1 MVLQA
6 HDVSEIVGGIITIVT
21 TLLGFILRYHKTVVK
36 RYKRDRDI
44 ACDDIAFHLALEAEY
59 ISLLRAKGVKME
71 PSIKVAMRDRV
82 RARGLEFSGKFT
94 PGRVASSRATR
105 GLKPAFYRFKA
116 TLEAMG
122 ERPES
127 A

>member
-1 MVLQA
+1 MILDA
-6 HDVSEIVGGIITIVT
+6 HDASEIVGGIVT
-21 TLLGFILRYHKTVVK
+21 VVTAVLGFILRYHKAVVK

-44 ACDDIAFHLALEAEY
+44 ACDDIAFQLALEAEY
-59 ISLLRAKGVKME
+59 VALLREKGVKME
-71 PSIKVAMRDRV
+71 PGIKVAMRNRL
-82 RARGLEFSGKFT
+82 RAQGLEFSGKFT

-105 GLKPAFYRFKA
+105 GVKPAFYRVKA